1 MAHEHQPIL
10 SPSTTSAREG
20 LSGSNMVKELLRIK
34 QEQLSG
40 ILTIES
46 SDQVWQLYLYLGRVL
61 YADGGNHS
69 VRRWYNNL
77 RRFCPSLEQE
87 LESISKEI
95 LKEAFP
101 ESTSC
106 PHYQF
111 LCLLAKQGILNREQT
126 QTLIR
131 NLCTEVLFDLS
142 RSDHL
147 NFRLDPTG
155 SLSPR
160 LSILSISELLDSI
173 HRELSLWQTLS
184 LNPVYLDQMPRLDL
198 PEVLEGQVSKSIF
211 AQWQKIFQSQQ
222 TLRELAVTLGKSPAE
237 IGRLLMPLL
246 RQGIVSMQPAPEMQS
261 PFLEEPSRE
270 DLPTKPL
277 IACIDDSEIICETIK
292 RILIPEGY
300 RFLGIQDPLR
310 AIAQVLSQP
319 PDLILLDLVMPCSNG
334 YEICAQLR
342 KVPRFRDTPI
352 IILTGND
359 GIIDRMRAKLVG
371 ASHFMNKPV
380 QKKELLDIIRSYL
393 SVKNAS

>member
-1 MAHEHQPIL
+1 
-10 SPSTTSAREG
+10 
-20 LSGSNMVKELLRIK
+20 MVRELLRIK

-40 ILTIES
+40 ILTVES
-46 SDQVWQLYLYLGRVL
+46 SDQVWHLYFYLGRVL

-69 VRRWYNNL
+69 IRRWHNNL

-87 LESISKEI
+87 LERVSKEI

-101 ESTSC
+101 ESAGC
-106 PHYQF
+106 PHYHF

-126 QTLIR
+126 QTIIR
-131 NLCTEVLFDLS
+131 NLCTEVLFDLCC
-142 RSDHL
+142 SDHL
-147 NFRLDPTG
+147 SFRLDTTG

-160 LSILSISELLDSI
+160 LTILSISELLDSI
-173 HRELSLWQTLS
+173 HRELSLWQTLN
-184 LNPVYLDQMPRLDL
+184 LKPVYLDQMPRLDL
-198 PEVLEGQVSKSIF
+198 PEVLEGQVSKPIF
-211 AQWQKIFQSQQ
+211 SQWQKIFQSQQ
-222 TLRELAVTLGKSPAE
+222 TLRELAGTLGKSPAE

-246 RQGIVSMQPAPEMQS
+246 RQGIVSMQPTSDMKS
-261 PFLEEPSRE
+261 PFLEEPERE
-270 DLPTKPL
+270 DPATKPL
-277 IACIDDSEIICETIK
+277 IVCIDDSEIICETIK

-319 PDLILLDLVMPCSNG
+319 PDLILLDLVMPSSNG

-359 GIIDRMRAKLVG
+359 GIIDRVRAKLVG
-371 ASHFMNKPV
+371 SSHFMNKPV
-380 QKKELLDIIRSYL
+380 QKEELLDIVRTYL
-393 SVKNAS
+393 SVKNAL